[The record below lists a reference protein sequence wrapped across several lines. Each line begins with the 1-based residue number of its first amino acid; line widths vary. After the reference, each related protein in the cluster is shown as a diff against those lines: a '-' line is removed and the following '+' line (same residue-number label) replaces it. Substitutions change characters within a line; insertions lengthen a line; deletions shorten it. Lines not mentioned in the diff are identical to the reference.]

1 MLRNFF
7 KTAVRNILK
16 HKTYSLINFIGL
28 TCGLA
33 LSLLIISYIRSE
45 LSYDTFHDKADRLYR
60 LAYTAPNGL
69 KLATSPP
76 PIALTMKEFF
86 PEVEETARVYGRN
99 VSIARGERNE
109 SFEETDIYFADS
121 TLLNMFT
128 FEFVKGNPAKA
139 LTEPYTVL
147 INEAMALKYFGD
159 KNPIGESLV
168 FGGKHPFKVIGV
180 VKNFPENSHIRF
192 NMLVPYESM
201 YNLENDQAAKVMRLN
216 LSVNFIISHSYTY
229 ILLKPGVN
237 PAKVDQNMQAF
248 LKKYAQPNFLV
259 GQVFTLMPLTD
270 IHLHS
275 TMLAEPSSTSSMTT
289 IYIFGGVGILTLLI
303 ACINYINLSTAQS
316 FTRIKEIGIRK
327 ILGSFKYQLIVQF
340 LAESFLFC
348 FIAFALSF
356 AVFYAAL
363 PLLNDFTGKQLVF
376 GQATDAY
383 LLTVSFILLLVITL
397 LAGGYPAYFIT
408 QFESVNSLK
417 GDKVNYGSQLFRK
430 VLVVFQLAIACTLLI
445 GSLMIMKQLRY
456 LNNLPLGF
464 QKEQIITVP
473 LFSQN
478 LNGIFAGKD
487 SVFAARL
494 QTFRDLVENQAG
506 VKGTALSSN
515 APGLG
520 ATYRGTIPE
529 GFTQEDNLFI
539 ANMSVDYDFMKTYDM
554 SLVAGRSFSRDFG
567 TDQASAYIVNE
578 SAVTEFKWDS
588 PEKALGKTINRE
600 GKEGKV
606 IGVVKDFHFSS
617 LAAPISSMVLELNP
631 NQFTT
636 LSIKFDNA
644 NVQQTIDKL
653 RDQWSNMF
661 PEKTFEFNFL
671 DQQLDQQY
679 QDYQNFGR
687 IIQSFTAIAILIS
700 CLGVCGLVLFVV
712 QRKFKEIGVRKVL
725 GASVPSILNLIYRDF
740 AWLLLAGF
748 LVAVPLSYYFLNKWL
763 QNFTYHTA
771 IDVVTYILSFI
782 CVFLIVTVTVSYQAL
797 KASLSNPI
805 QSLRTE

>member
-45 LSYDTFHDKADRLYR
+45 LSYDIFHDKADRLYR

-76 PIALTMKEFF
+76 PIAPAMKEFF

-478 LNGIFAGKD
+478 LNGILPAKILC
-487 SVFAARL
+487 S
-494 QTFRDLVENQAG
+494 
-506 VKGTALSSN
+506 
-515 APGLG
+515 
-520 ATYRGTIPE
+520 
-529 GFTQEDNLFI
+529 
-539 ANMSVDYDFMKTYDM
+539 
-554 SLVAGRSFSRDFG
+554 
-567 TDQASAYIVNE
+567 
-578 SAVTEFKWDS
+578 
-588 PEKALGKTINRE
+588 
-600 GKEGKV
+600 
-606 IGVVKDFHFSS
+606 
-617 LAAPISSMVLELNP
+617 
-631 NQFTT
+631 
-636 LSIKFDNA
+636 
-644 NVQQTIDKL
+644 L
-653 RDQWSNMF
+653 RDCKHSATWL
-661 PEKTFEFNFL
+661 KT
-671 DQQLDQQY
+671 
-679 QDYQNFGR
+679 R
-687 IIQSFTAIAILIS
+687 
-700 CLGVCGLVLFVV
+700 
-712 QRKFKEIGVRKVL
+712 
-725 GASVPSILNLIYRDF
+725 
-740 AWLLLAGF
+740 LA
-748 LVAVPLSYYFLNKWL
+748 
-763 QNFTYHTA
+763 
-771 IDVVTYILSFI
+771 
-782 CVFLIVTVTVSYQAL
+782 
-797 KASLSNPI
+797 
-805 QSLRTE
+805 

>member
-45 LSYDTFHDKADRLYR
+45 LSYDTFHEKADRLYR

-76 PIALTMKEFF
+76 PIAPAMKDFF

-99 VSIARGERNE
+99 VSISRGERNE

-147 INEAMALKYFGD
+147 INEAMAVKYFGNQ
-159 KNPIGESLV
+159 NPIGESLV

-201 YNLENDQAAKVMRLN
+201 YHLENDQAAKVMRLN

-229 ILLKPGVN
+229 ILLKPGAD
-237 PAKVDQNMQAF
+237 PAKVDQSMQAF

-259 GQVFTLMPLTD
+259 GQVFELMPLTN

-327 ILGSFKYQLIVQF
+327 ILGSLKYQLIVQF

-348 FIAFALSF
+348 LVAFALSF
-356 AVFYAAL
+356 AVFYATL

-376 GQATDAY
+376 EQVTDAY
-383 LLTVSFILLLVITL
+383 LLTISFILLLVITL

-430 VLVVFQLAIACTLLI
+430 ALVVFQLAIACTLLI

-464 QKEQIITVP
+464 QKDQIITVP

-494 QTFRDLVENQAG
+494 QTFRDLVENQTG

-554 SLVAGRSFSRDFG
+554 NLVAGRSFSKDFG
-567 TDQASAYIVNE
+567 TDQAAAYIVNE
-578 SAVTEFKWDS
+578 SAVTEFKWDT

-617 LAAPISSMVLELNP
+617 LATPISSMVIELNP

-636 LSIKFDNA
+636 LTIKFENA

-679 QDYQNFGR
+679 QDYQNFGK
-687 IIQSFTAIAILIS
+687 IIQSFTAIAIMIS
-700 CLGVCGLVLFVV
+700 CLGVYGLVLFVV

-725 GASVPSILNLIYRDF
+725 GASVTSILNLIYKDF
-740 AWLLLAGF
+740 AWLLLTGF
-748 LVAVPLSYYFLNKWL
+748 IVAVPLSYYFLNKWL

-771 IDVVTYILSFI
+771 IDVATYILSFL
-782 CVFLIVTVTVSYQAL
+782 CVFFIVTVTVSYQAL
-797 KASLSNPI
+797 KASLANPI

>member
-1 MLRNFF
+1 
-7 KTAVRNILK
+7 
-16 HKTYSLINFIGL
+16 
-28 TCGLA
+28 
-33 LSLLIISYIRSE
+33 
-45 LSYDTFHDKADRLYR
+45 LSYDTFHEKADRLYR

-76 PIALTMKEFF
+76 PIAPSMKDFF
-86 PEVEETARVYGRN
+86 PEVQETARVYGRN
-99 VSIARGERNE
+99 VSISTGERNE
-109 SFEETDIYFADS
+109 SFEESDIYFADS

-147 INEAMALKYFGD
+147 INEAMAVKYFGD
-159 KNPIGESLV
+159 KNPIGESLL

-180 VKNFPENSHIRF
+180 VRNFPENSHIRF

-201 YNLENDQAAKVMRLN
+201 YHLENDQAAKVMRHN
-216 LSVNFIISHSYTY
+216 LAVNFIISHSYTY
-229 ILLKPGVN
+229 ILLKPDAN
-237 PAKVDQNMQAF
+237 PAHVNKNMQAF
-248 LKKYAQPNFLV
+248 LKKYAQPDFLV
-259 GQVFTLMPLTD
+259 GQVFELFPLTD

-275 TMLAEPSSTSSMTT
+275 TSLAEPSSTSSMTT

-327 ILGSFKYQLIVQF
+327 ILGSLKYQLIVQF

-348 FIAFALSF
+348 LIAFVLSY
-356 AVFYAAL
+356 AVFYATL
-363 PLLNDFTGKQLVF
+363 PLLNEFTGKQLLFTQV
-376 GQATDAY
+376 TDSY
-383 LLTVSFILLLVITL
+383 LLTISFILLVVITL

-408 QFESVNSLK
+408 QFESVNALK

-430 VLVVFQLAIACTLLI
+430 VLVVFQLTIACTLLI

-464 QKEQIITVP
+464 QKEHVITVP

-494 QTFRDLVENQAG
+494 QTFRDAVENQTG

-529 GFTQEDNLFI
+529 GFTQQDNLFI
-539 ANMSVDYDFMKTYDM
+539 ANMAVDYDFMKTYDM
-554 SLVAGRSFSRDFG
+554 NLIAGRSFSKDYG
-567 TDQASAYIVNE
+567 TDEATAYIVNE
-578 SAVTEFKWDS
+578 SAVTEFKWDN

-617 LAAPISSMVLELNP
+617 LATPISSMVIELNP
-631 NQFTT
+631 NQFNT
-636 LSIKFDNA
+636 LSIKFENA

-653 RDQWSNMF
+653 RAQWSSMF

-679 QDYQNFGR
+679 QDYQNFGK
-687 IIQSFTAIAILIS
+687 IIQSFTGIAILIS
-700 CLGVCGLVLFVV
+700 CLGVYGLVLFVV

-725 GASVPSILNLIYRDF
+725 GASVASILNLIYRDF
-740 AWLLLAGF
+740 AWLLVAGF
-748 LVAVPLSYYFLNKWL
+748 IVAVPLSYYFLNKWL
-763 QNFTYHTA
+763 QNFTYHTS
-771 IDVVTYILSFI
+771 IDVVTYILSFM

-797 KASLSNPI
+797 KASLANPI